1 MNESL
6 ARFIDHARQK
16 DMDHATV
23 FLLLRP
29 FGWKEREIAE
39 VFASRELGVP
49 VPERAGIGSPRDA
62 FFHLL
67 AFTALYAWVISLSSL
82 LFAYIDF
89 AFPDSATRTSTYAL
103 EAALTGIRVSLATL
117 VVSYPLFLLVWSFL
131 LRQVRLFPERAMSGV
146 RRWLSFMSLFAG
158 AVTILANVVTVVYF
172 LVEGDL
178 TVRFILKVGVLLL
191 ITGSLSAYLALT
203 LRYEGKASQ

>member
-39 VFASRELGVP
+39 VLAARELAVP
-49 VPERAGIGSPRDA
+49 VPERAGVGSPRDA

-103 EAALTGIRVSLATL
+103 EASLANIRVSLATL

-158 AVTILANVVTVVYF
+158 AVTILANVVTVIYF

-178 TVRFILKVGVLLL
+178 TVRFLLKVAVLLL
-191 ITGSLSAYLALT
+191 ITGSLLVYLALT
-203 LRYEGKASQ
+203 LRHEGKAST